1 MFRLFLRGERYE
13 AEVKSSNAVVS
24 SLYVIIVSILFAV
37 KIGRWR
43 PRGFLS
49 EERVLR
55 IIFAFED
62 NFCVGFYVVLV
73 LEIKTGLTSTSSE
86 GSGEK

>member
-1 MFRLFLRGERYE
+1 MVSNMLFRVYLRGERYE

-24 SLYVIIVSILFAV
+24 SLFVVVSILLAV

-49 EERVLR
+49 EGRVLR
-55 IIFAFED
+55 IIFA
-62 NFCVGFYVVLV
+62 
-73 LEIKTGLTSTSSE
+73 
-86 GSGEK
+86 

>member
-1 MFRLFLRGERYE
+1 MVSNLVFRLYLRGERYE

-24 SLYVIIVSILFAV
+24 SLYVIVSILFAV

-55 IIFAFED
+55 IIFA
-62 NFCVGFYVVLV
+62 
-73 LEIKTGLTSTSSE
+73 
-86 GSGEK
+86 

>member
-1 MFRLFLRGERYE
+1 MVSNLVFRLYLRGERYE

-24 SLYVIIVSILFAV
+24 SLYVIVSILFAV

-49 EERVLR
+49 EDRVLR
-55 IIFAFED
+55 IIFA
-62 NFCVGFYVVLV
+62 
-73 LEIKTGLTSTSSE
+73 
-86 GSGEK
+86 

>member
-1 MFRLFLRGERYE
+1 MVSNLMFRLYLRGERYE

-24 SLYVIIVSILFAV
+24 SLYVIVSILFAI

-43 PRGFLS
+43 SRGFLS

-55 IIFAFED
+55 IIFA
-62 NFCVGFYVVLV
+62 
-73 LEIKTGLTSTSSE
+73 
-86 GSGEK
+86 

>member
-1 MFRLFLRGERYE
+1 MVSNLMFRLYLRGERYE

-24 SLYVIIVSILFAV
+24 SLYVIVSILFAV

-55 IIFAFED
+55 IIFA
-62 NFCVGFYVVLV
+62 
-73 LEIKTGLTSTSSE
+73 
-86 GSGEK
+86 